1 MNYTIIKTSEL
12 PRVIREAVQAK
23 YNLRE
28 VKVTACEKCHV
39 GTSWH
44 DANRTDVTVIDLS
57 TDKIQTVDGRYYD
70 SYVNMSTHE
79 RALYRGI
86 DIPIQHKDLWVIEFN
101 SYPKSAHI
109 YCHPDN
115 ISKLLPADL
124 PLTLHQKV
132 VLNITRSLISSA
144 RLEEARRFGISR
156 AKWLTT
162 VSQLIAIGLMSKNGA
177 LNTKGK
183 NEAAKYNYNYFD
195 KEVINELHSESNQDE
210 AYSG

>member
-1 MNYTIIKTSEL
+1 MNYTIIKTTEL
-12 PRVIREAVQAK
+12 PRVIREAVLAK

-28 VKVTACEKCHV
+28 VKVEACEKCHV

-57 TDKIQTVDGRYYD
+57 QDKIQTVDGCYYD

-79 RALYRGI
+79 RALYHGI
-86 DIPIQHKDLWVIEFN
+86 DIPISHRDLWVIEFN

-115 ISKLLPADL
+115 ISKLIPADL

-132 VLNITRSLISSA
+132 VLNITRGYISSY
-144 RLEEARRFGISR
+144 RLEEARRFGIGKH
-156 AKWLTT
+156 KWES
-162 VSQLIAIGLMSKNGA
+162 VKAQLIVMGLMMSNGA
-177 LNTKGK
+177 LTTKGK
-183 NEAAKYNYNYFD
+183 NEAAKYNFNYFD
-195 KEVINELHSESNQDE
+195 KEVINGLLAESN
-210 AYSG
+210 